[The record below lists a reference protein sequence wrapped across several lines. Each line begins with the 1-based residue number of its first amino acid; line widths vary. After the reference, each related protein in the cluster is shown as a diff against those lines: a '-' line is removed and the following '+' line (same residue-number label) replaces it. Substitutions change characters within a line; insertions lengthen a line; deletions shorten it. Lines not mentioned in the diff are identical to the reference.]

1 MWKLESSLITSN
13 NLKNMSRNLLSTS
26 LVLGLLL
33 IVGLGSN
40 QKASGEKANR
50 QMTTL
55 STYLLFTGNCREAME
70 FYRSVFGGQLIQT
83 SVGQSPM
90 KNSFPEGMHNRIVNA
105 RLTGRNIDI
114 SASDWLR
121 PAQTPVQGNMV
132 CLYLRGGSPAE
143 LKAIFEKLSVGANVT
158 DPLRVEP
165 FGTYGALNDKFG
177 VRWMFQTDQQD

>member
-1 MWKLESSLITSN
+1 MKRNVLLASRVLSLLIIVGCTASGLG
-13 NLKNMSRNLLSTS
+13 LKNKKSLGSPEKASRNST
-26 LVLGLLL
+26 
-33 IVGLGSN
+33 
-40 QKASGEKANR
+40 KR

-55 STYLLFTGNCREAME
+55 STYIFFKGNCREAME

-90 KNSFPEGMHNRIVNA
+90 KNSFPESMYNRIVNA
-105 RLTGRNIDI
+105 RLIGKNVDI

-121 PAQTPVQGNMV
+121 PTETPSQGNMV
-132 CLYLRGGSPAE
+132 CLYFSGGKPSE

-158 DPLRVEP
+158 DPLRIVS

-177 VRWMFQTDQQD
+177 VRWMFQTDQKD